1 MRVSIANTMLGRC
14 PMIRNLGVSMLV
26 AGVLAA
32 SAAAQSRPIAPPQY
46 DPSAE
51 VSSGGVITGVISVAG
66 PDGTVGVHLNVKTGT
81 GVIVKVHLGPAM
93 FIGMNNFS
101 FLMDEQVLVIGSFVS
116 HGGDIA
122 LWARE
127 VHKDGK
133 TLTLRSSDGTP
144 RWPFATAD
152 DLDGCGVSHAP
163 VRY

>member
-1 MRVSIANTMLGRC
+1 
-14 PMIRNLGVSMLV
+14 MIRNLGVSMLV
-26 AGVLAA
+26 AGVLVA
-32 SAAAQSRPIAPPQY
+32 SAAAQSRPTAPPQY

-51 VSSGGVITGVISVAG
+51 VSSGGVITGVISVTG

-101 FLMDEQVLVIGSFVS
+101 FLMDEQVLVTGSFVS
-116 HGGDIA
+116 HGGDRA

-133 TLTLRSSDGTP
+133 TLTLRSPDGTP

-152 DLDGCGVSHAP
+152 DPDGCGVSHAP
-163 VRY
+163 VQY